1 MKTLFLIRHAKSSWS
16 SPELSDI
23 DRPLNERGKNDA
35 PLIGNVLKNNSVSP
49 DIIFSS
55 PAVRVLT
62 TAKIIAKIVAY
73 PTKKIII
80 KPEIYEASVSDL
92 LRIINS
98 IDNNYNNVMIFG
110 HNPGLSYLSN
120 YFCNNFRNNLP
131 TCSVVQLQFEI
142 NNWIEVTENSASL
155 IKFEYPKKY
164 K

>member
-16 SPELSDI
+16 SPELYDI

-35 PLIGNVLKNNSVSP
+35 PLIGNVLKNNSVSA
-49 DIIFSS
+49 DIIYSS
-55 PAVRVLT
+55 PAVRAIT
-62 TAKIIAKIVAY
+62 TAKIIARSIGY

-80 KPEIYEASVSDL
+80 KPGIYEASVPDL
-92 LRIINS
+92 LTIINS
-98 IDNNYNNVMIFG
+98 IDNKYNNAMIFG

-120 YFCNNFRNNLP
+120 YLCNNFRNNMP

-142 NNWIEVTENSASL
+142 NNWIEITENSGSL